1 MLNIGLIGKSD
12 SLELQ
17 IKELNTYDGIAIQGK
32 SSVGTKDLDS
42 DYSYT
47 IPEYNRVELL
57 ERSDALILDDH
68 TLLPYELIKD
78 AIKRNKHIFF
88 ADYPEY
94 SNLQFEELVKL
105 IDESGTIVQVK
116 NPYMYNPAVNWIRKK
131 LSTPFYMDIDLK
143 LDFNNKN
150 EIPLIE
156 LIIMLLKV
164 STLELKKVK
173 PLYFKNEVKEYRYNN
188 IRFEF
193 DNSSVVNLKILK
205 WDKDRKFTIHTITNN
220 EIINANILK
229 PSVDSTTGYS
239 SLKGLKFSNEFESFF
254 SAIKRQSFPK
264 TGMRDYFEAKKATD
278 EIINN
283 VTFPTS

>member
-1 MLNIGLIGKSD
+1 MG
-12 SLELQ
+12 
-17 IKELNTYDGIAIQGK
+17 
-32 SSVGTKDLDS
+32 S

-78 AIKRNKHIFF
+78 AIKRSKHIFF

-94 SNLQFEELVKL
+94 SKQQLQELIKL

-116 NPYMYNPAVNWIRKK
+116 NPLIYNPAVNWIGKK
-131 LSTPFYMDIDLK
+131 LSTPFFMDIDLK
-143 LDFNNKN
+143 LIHNNPN
-150 EIPLIE
+150 EFPLIE
-156 LIIMLLKV
+156 LVMMLLKL
-164 STLELKKVK
+164 SALELKKVK
-173 PLYFKNEVKEYRYNN
+173 PMYFKNEVKEYRYNN

-193 DNSSVVNLKILK
+193 NNSSVSHLKILQS
-205 WDKDRKFTIHTITNN
+205 DKDKKFVINTITGN

-239 SLKGLKFSNEFESFF
+239 SLKSFKFSSEFESFF
-254 SAIKRQSFPK
+254 SSIKKQTPPK
-264 TGMRDYFEAKKATD
+264 TSLKDYFEAKKATD

-283 VTFPTS
+283 VTFPIS